1 MALRGTDMRR
11 CARTKKSSSRVPAE
25 MREWEFK
32 LSEPCTSVPALQ
44 KQIAAA
50 HDVKHQG
57 SLSKP
62 SNPLLMAKFN
72 AHISLRA
79 SAPSKAVV
87 QGLTGLQHASKIQT
101 SRDSN
106 PPANQKQVV
115 EKRSN
120 TWRILV
126 QCAANARLYLRRAT
140 K

>member
-25 MREWEFK
+25 KREWGFK
-32 LSEPCTSVPALQ
+32 LSEPCTSVPISQ
-44 KQIAAA
+44 KRIAAA

-62 SNPLLMAKFN
+62 SNSLLMAKFN
-72 AHISLRA
+72 AHISLR
-79 SAPSKAVV
+79 
-87 QGLTGLQHASKIQT
+87 HASKIQT
-101 SRDSN
+101 LRDSN

-120 TWRILV
+120 TWPILV
-126 QCAANARLYLRRAT
+126 QCAANARLCLRRAT
-140 K
+140 N